1 MAALNFPT
9 TGLVAGVTQYSA
21 NGTTYLW
28 DGVKWVG
35 RTAGGAAGTN
45 SIQNNGHTVQVRSDG
60 ALILS
65 EGSVFA
71 DLAWTTPESLATNDV
86 AVIPPQGGAT
96 NITGS
101 GDNGGAQ
108 LFWSQWAEPVD
119 ASVLQDGIP
128 SMAFNWAFLN
138 RDGFSV
144 ENYPAGTGSTN
155 YKWNF
160 GNDGALKFPNVD
172 TSGAQIAPVTGGISF
187 GTDTGD
193 VNIWPG
199 DKQFKFDAS
208 GVLTLPAGGDI
219 KDSTGQT
226 VLGGT
231 GGGYNGGNIVS
242 TAGPAITFSKIFET
256 NEEGQHLQL
265 ENIAF
270 VGNVLALDAGHTQAG
285 PGYVPSM
292 AWNMSTLLGTWSA
305 NGAVAGEQSI
315 FNAPHSDSGN
325 IGMISFAGNT
335 GYGSVFWSGD
345 HESKDIAGQYITS
358 TGNVVVRADSQN
370 WVFTPDGILS
380 MPTTTT
386 LNSGGI
392 GVPNSAEIGTSVA
405 FDGPD
410 IGISEVFMGSGYGEF
425 RSIYSKTS
433 PLDSGL
439 VYAGVEGFNYT
450 QRGDV
455 NFAGMVSQTPN
466 IDSMYAL
473 RLNEQGQIVIGF
485 TQEGQ
490 SQVSTD
496 WSVVVGTLTTDYT
509 VNGLFANTA
518 RTVISSSGTNGIE
531 LTTNRGTV
539 LFGNRPEHPTVSSHW
554 HIMPADPSAT
564 DLFFGNDTNYVKLP
578 RGTGNVVVGAEG
590 PEWTFDSDG
599 NLTLPVVS
607 FGLSGS
613 PAVGPTIH
621 FPVIDSGTP
630 VAGGSLS
637 AVANGP
643 NGSFV
648 GMSLTSNNYSWTFQ
662 TDGTLIVPD
671 NGIAFG
677 ESSFI
682 RNRNEE
688 GLILW
693 QNDNS
698 ELNNNEYVGLWY
710 GGDVVDHDSPNVSIT
725 AGSYNWA
732 TDDGSTYNNSEFGT
746 LEFFHYPD
754 AGSSQGLR
762 QINLDIVQT
771 SGNILNWHFD
781 ESGNLYLPA
790 DPAVSS
796 VSGIVFGDGTV
807 QTTAAT
813 GGGNGTANRVQFANA
828 GSITQAQDAEPGRYN
843 IVIDAEKDVVI
854 NTDEEGQQFRFTSTG
869 NLKLSRNSIISD
881 KDESL
886 DIVVDRPSQSSY
898 WYNIFGYT
906 GAVIDSNT
914 AINGSVCHD
923 TGGNVYALGSV
934 YGTVSSDNLFMKFSP
949 EGELLWRRTWTDTHG
964 NPCGSYNSSMRFIAA
979 NVALGTQDTILWAA
993 FVGWEDHTS
1002 YVGTMDTDGNMVDEF
1017 GNPRLATRLKGI
1029 KVTDVEWAGNVES
1042 FNSAVYAVG
1051 NYRAPGYN
1059 YIPCVYGVD
1068 LDTSSVF
1075 VDSTVSPAGVN
1086 LAFGSISNDP
1096 WTNTF
1101 NATVP
1106 IPTIPS
1112 GLASIGTYFDGDFH
1126 HAMVT
1131 FLEQGP
1137 PASIAIGTANHGEED
1152 IYGEDICCDANGNVY
1167 VIVNNVSNNYAVV
1180 IKGNA
1185 TSLAAGSSIWQI
1197 VIGTPENP
1205 DKFYATSIAYYHNHV
1220 YVLGQYRNNA
1230 TSNVDV
1236 VLVKINEYTG
1246 IVWQRVIGTPG
1257 TEGLAFYGPKGLE
1270 STSGIHVKDG
1280 LIAIAFT
1287 TSDHSVTGLN
1297 TITLQYPIDGSVLGT
1312 FGDFYINEFDAGHS
1326 TMDYSIVELTVGY
1339 NSASTTT
1346 AVATLNP
1353 TVQTVG
1359 TGWTSIQWDLDNN
1372 RQVYG
1377 PQTFKFTAD
1386 GMFDTAEIT
1395 HEGEVRITAA
1405 VAPDVIELTPSTW
1418 AFQNNDGLRFPDG
1431 SVQYG
1436 AYVEQETAL
1445 DGGSAVSVYN
1455 IVPRPLVADG
1465 GGSSSRH
1472 GVTDPV
1478 YDGSSG
1484 NDYVLDGGGA

>member
-9 TGLVAGVTQYSA
+9 TGLVAGVTEYSA

-45 SIQNNGHTVQVRSDG
+45 SIQNNGNTVQVDAGGNLALPAFAIPNTVGTTGQVLKWPSSGTTLAWANDDIGTYSDANVASYLVANPQSG
-60 ALILS
+60 TYSDANVASYLVANPQSGTYSDANVAAYLTGNITTGNVRAAQYNFANGVNILS
-65 EGSVFA
+65 
-71 DLAWTTPESLATNDV
+71 T
-86 AVIPPQGGAT
+86 
-96 NITGS
+96 
-101 GDNGGAQ
+101 
-108 LFWSQWAEPVD
+108 
-119 ASVLQDGIP
+119 
-128 SMAFNWAFLN
+128 
-138 RDGFSV
+138 
-144 ENYPAGTGSTN
+144 
-155 YKWNF
+155 
-160 GNDGALKFPNVD
+160 
-172 TSGAQIAPVTGGISF
+172 VTGGGPANTGNYNFSGNILQADNPIFRANDAALALAVDTTTWTF
-187 GTDTGD
+187 GSDG
-193 VNIWPG
+193 
-199 DKQFKFDAS
+199 K
-208 GVLTLPAGGDI
+208 LTLPTDGSIDTY
-219 KDSTGQT
+219 S
-226 VLGGT
+226 GT
-231 GGGYNGGNIVS
+231 GGFK
-242 TAGPAITFSKIFET
+242 ITT
-256 NEEGQHLQL
+256 DGQIQ
-265 ENIAF
+265 
-270 VGNVLALDAGHTQAG
+270 
-285 PGYVPSM
+285 
-292 AWNMSTLLGTWSA
+292 
-305 NGAVAGEQSI
+305 
-315 FNAPHSDSGN
+315 
-325 IGMISFAGNT
+325 FA
-335 GYGSVFWSGD
+335 
-345 HESKDIAGQYITS
+345 
-358 TGNVVVRADSQN
+358 
-370 WVFTPDGILS
+370 
-380 MPTTTT
+380 
-386 LNSGGI
+386 
-392 GVPNSAEIGTSVA
+392 
-405 FDGPD
+405 
-410 IGISEVFMGSGYGEF
+410 SGY
-425 RSIYSKTS
+425 SIGGSDTS
-433 PLDSGL
+433 LGL
-439 VYAGVEGFNYT
+439 RMA
-450 QRGDV
+450 
-455 NFAGMVSQTPN
+455 
-466 IDSMYAL
+466 
-473 RLNEQGQIVIGF
+473 
-485 TQEGQ
+485 
-490 SQVSTD
+490 TD
-496 WSVVVGTLTTDYT
+496 
-509 VNGLFANTA
+509 
-518 RTVISSSGTNGIE
+518 
-531 LTTNRGTV
+531 RGTI
-539 LFGNRPEHPTVSSHW
+539 LFGNHPEPGTTTHF
-554 HIMPADPSAT
+554 HIMKQDPYHV
-564 DLFFGNDTNYVKLP
+564 DLFLGDDLNYVKLKGNENIP
-578 RGTGNVVVGAEG
+578 PSMPYGVEIGTN
-590 PEWTFDSDG
+590 DSNGGSQNTWRFGTDG
-599 NLTLPVVS
+599 NLVLP
-607 FGLSGS
+607 
-613 PAVGPTIH
+613 
-621 FPVIDSGTP
+621 
-630 VAGGSLS
+630 
-637 AVANGP
+637 
-643 NGSFV
+643 
-648 GMSLTSNNYSWTFQ
+648 Q
-662 TDGTLIVPD
+662 
-671 NGIAFG
+671 
-677 ESSFI
+677 
-682 RNRNEE
+682 
-688 GLILW
+688 
-693 QNDNS
+693 
-698 ELNNNEYVGLWY
+698 
-710 GGDVVDHDSPNVSIT
+710 
-725 AGSYNWA
+725 
-732 TDDGSTYNNSEFGT
+732 GST
-746 LEFFHYPD
+746 
-754 AGSSQGLR
+754 
-762 QINLDIVQT
+762 
-771 SGNILNWHFD
+771 
-781 ESGNLYLPA
+781 
-790 DPAVSS
+790 
-796 VSGIVFGDGTV
+796 
-807 QTTAAT
+807 
-813 GGGNGTANRVQFANA
+813 
-828 GSITQAQDAEPGRYN
+828 
-843 IVIDAEKDVVI
+843 
-854 NTDEEGQQFRFTSTG
+854 
-869 NLKLSRNSIISD
+869 ISD

-949 EGELLWRRTWTDTHG
+949 EGELLWRRTWTDKHG

-1017 GNPRLATRLKGI
+1017 GNPRLATRLEGI

-1068 LDTSSVF
+1068 LDTSSVI

-1086 LAFGSISNDP
+1086 LAFGSISNGP

-1112 GLASIGTYFDGDFH
+1112 GLASIGTYFDGDFN

-1185 TSLAAGSSIWQI
+1185 FSLPTGSSIWQI
-1197 VIGTPENP
+1197 VIGTPESPNQ
-1205 DKFYATSIAYYHNHV
+1205 FYATSIAYYQNHV
-1220 YVLGQYRNNA
+1220 YVLGQYRNDA

-1257 TEGLAFYGPKGLE
+1257 TEGLVVYGAPGLE

-1280 LIAIAFT
+1280 LIAIAFA

-1339 NSASTTT
+1339 NSANTTT

-1359 TGWTSIQWDLDNN
+1359 TGWTSIRWDLTYN

-1377 PQTFKFTAD
+1377 PQTFKFTDD

>member
-1 MAALNFPT
+1 M
-9 TGLVAGVTQYSA
+9 
-21 NGTTYLW
+21 
-28 DGVKWVG
+28 
-35 RTAGGAAGTN
+35 
-45 SIQNNGHTVQVRSDG
+45 
-60 ALILS
+60 
-65 EGSVFA
+65 
-71 DLAWTTPESLATNDV
+71 
-86 AVIPPQGGAT
+86 
-96 NITGS
+96 
-101 GDNGGAQ
+101 
-108 LFWSQWAEPVD
+108 
-119 ASVLQDGIP
+119 
-128 SMAFNWAFLN
+128 
-138 RDGFSV
+138 
-144 ENYPAGTGSTN
+144 
-155 YKWNF
+155 
-160 GNDGALKFPNVD
+160 
-172 TSGAQIAPVTGGISF
+172 
-187 GTDTGD
+187 
-193 VNIWPG
+193 
-199 DKQFKFDAS
+199 
-208 GVLTLPAGGDI
+208 
-219 KDSTGQT
+219 
-226 VLGGT
+226 
-231 GGGYNGGNIVS
+231 
-242 TAGPAITFSKIFET
+242 
-256 NEEGQHLQL
+256 
-265 ENIAF
+265 
-270 VGNVLALDAGHTQAG
+270 
-285 PGYVPSM
+285 
-292 AWNMSTLLGTWSA
+292 
-305 NGAVAGEQSI
+305 
-315 FNAPHSDSGN
+315 
-325 IGMISFAGNT
+325 
-335 GYGSVFWSGD
+335 
-345 HESKDIAGQYITS
+345 
-358 TGNVVVRADSQN
+358 
-370 WVFTPDGILS
+370 
-380 MPTTTT
+380 
-386 LNSGGI
+386 
-392 GVPNSAEIGTSVA
+392 
-405 FDGPD
+405 
-410 IGISEVFMGSGYGEF
+410 
-425 RSIYSKTS
+425 
-433 PLDSGL
+433 
-439 VYAGVEGFNYT
+439 
-450 QRGDV
+450 
-455 NFAGMVSQTPN
+455 
-466 IDSMYAL
+466 
-473 RLNEQGQIVIGF
+473 
-485 TQEGQ
+485 
-490 SQVSTD
+490 
-496 WSVVVGTLTTDYT
+496 
-509 VNGLFANTA
+509 
-518 RTVISSSGTNGIE
+518 
-531 LTTNRGTV
+531 
-539 LFGNRPEHPTVSSHW
+539 
-554 HIMPADPSAT
+554 
-564 DLFFGNDTNYVKLP
+564 
-578 RGTGNVVVGAEG
+578 
-590 PEWTFDSDG
+590 
-599 NLTLPVVS
+599 
-607 FGLSGS
+607 
-613 PAVGPTIH
+613 
-621 FPVIDSGTP
+621 
-630 VAGGSLS
+630 
-637 AVANGP
+637 
-643 NGSFV
+643 
-648 GMSLTSNNYSWTFQ
+648 
-662 TDGTLIVPD
+662 
-671 NGIAFG
+671 
-677 ESSFI
+677 
-682 RNRNEE
+682 
-688 GLILW
+688 
-693 QNDNS
+693 
-698 ELNNNEYVGLWY
+698 
-710 GGDVVDHDSPNVSIT
+710 
-725 AGSYNWA
+725 
-732 TDDGSTYNNSEFGT
+732 
-746 LEFFHYPD
+746 
-754 AGSSQGLR
+754 
-762 QINLDIVQT
+762 
-771 SGNILNWHFD
+771 
-781 ESGNLYLPA
+781 
-790 DPAVSS
+790 
-796 VSGIVFGDGTV
+796 
-807 QTTAAT
+807 
-813 GGGNGTANRVQFANA
+813 QFANA

-898 WYNIFGYT
+898 WYNIFGDT

-923 TGGNVYALGSV
+923 TGGNVYALGSM

-1017 GNPRLATRLKGI
+1017 GNPRLATRLEGI

-1075 VDSTVSPAGVN
+1075 IDVTVSPAGVN
-1086 LAFGSISNDP
+1086 LAFGSIYNGP

-1197 VIGTPENP
+1197 VIGTPESPNQ
-1205 DKFYATSIAYYHNHV
+1205 FYATSIAYYHNHV
-1220 YVLGQYRNNA
+1220 YVLGQYRNDE

-1257 TEGLAFYGPKGLE
+1257 TEGLAFYGPPGLE

-1312 FGDFYINEFDAGHS
+1312 FGDFYINEFNAGHS

-1395 HEGEVRITAA
+1395 HQGEVRITAA

-1418 AFQNNDGLRFPDG
+1418 AFQNNRGLRFPDG

>member
-9 TGLVAGVTQYSA
+9 TGLVPNVTEYSA

-45 SIQNNGHTVQVRSDG
+45 SIQNNGNTVQVGTDG
-60 ALILS
+60 KLVLPAYSLPN
-65 EGSVFA
+65 
-71 DLAWTTPESLATNDV
+71 TTGTIDQVLTW
-86 AVIPPQGGAT
+86 PQSGT
-96 NITGS
+96 VLEWRDNTGL
-101 GDNGGAQ
+101 GN
-108 LFWSQWAEPVD
+108 FTVD
-119 ASVLQDGIP
+119 
-128 SMAFNWAFLN
+128 
-138 RDGFSV
+138 
-144 ENYPAGTGSTN
+144 GSTMHI
-155 YKWNF
+155 
-160 GNDGALKFPNVD
+160 P
-172 TSGAQIAPVTGGISF
+172 
-187 GTDTGD
+187 
-193 VNIWPG
+193 
-199 DKQFKFDAS
+199 
-208 GVLTLPAGGDI
+208 
-219 KDSTGQT
+219 
-226 VLGGT
+226 VLGGGSTSYLNAGGVGTRNSVQLRTVVEYTNTDITQSEIALEAGNGGFSAQVYGHWT
-231 GGGYNGGNIVS
+231 GG
-242 TAGPAITFSKIFET
+242 
-256 NEEGQHLQL
+256 
-265 ENIAF
+265 
-270 VGNVLALDAGHTQAG
+270 
-285 PGYVPSM
+285 
-292 AWNMSTLLGTWSA
+292 
-305 NGAVAGEQSI
+305 
-315 FNAPHSDSGN
+315 
-325 IGMISFAGNT
+325 
-335 GYGSVFWSGD
+335 
-345 HESKDIAGQYITS
+345 
-358 TGNVVVRADSQN
+358 AD
-370 WVFTPDGILS
+370 G
-380 MPTTTT
+380 
-386 LNSGGI
+386 SGG
-392 GVPNSAEIGTSVA
+392 PT
-405 FDGPD
+405 
-410 IGISEVFMGSGYGEF
+410 
-425 RSIYSKTS
+425 
-433 PLDSGL
+433 L
-439 VYAGVEGFNYT
+439 VYAGVENVSGAN
-450 QRGDV
+450 GPG
-455 NFAGMVSQTPN
+455 FAGMVAIDPGVTSPYAVAVDEGGKIYMNVGGPVTTTQYTAALGVLTSDINGETGQANLNGIAVTPDFTA
-466 IDSMYAL
+466 ITGKD
-473 RLNEQGQIVIGF
+473 QI
-485 TQEGQ
+485 TM
-490 SQVSTD
+490 STD
-496 WSVVVGTLTTDYT
+496 R
-509 VNGLFANTA
+509 GL
-518 RTVISSSGTNGIE
+518 
-531 LTTNRGTV
+531 V
-539 LFGNRPEHPTVSSHW
+539 LFGNQPEHPTVSSHW
-554 HIMPADPSAT
+554 HIMPADSSAT

-578 RGTGNVVVGAEG
+578 RGTGNVVVGAGG
-590 PEWTFDSDG
+590 PEWLFDVTG
-599 NLTLPVVS
+599 NLTLPSGGDILNSSGASVLGGGTASTGNIRFVTDFIYNRYGITVENASVV
-607 FGLSGS
+607 
-613 PAVGPTIH
+613 PALGATAALTI
-621 FPVIDSGTP
+621 P
-630 VAGGSLS
+630 
-637 AVANGP
+637 ANGNTVVP
-643 NGSFV
+643 VKLQNNLGNVAIIAGTDIDHLQPWVFDV
-648 GMSLTSNNYSWTFQ
+648 TGKLT
-662 TDGTLIVPD
+662 LPP
-671 NGIAFG
+671 
-677 ESSFI
+677 
-682 RNRNEE
+682 
-688 GLILW
+688 
-693 QNDNS
+693 
-698 ELNNNEYVGLWY
+698 
-710 GGDVVDHDSPNVSIT
+710 GGDIV
-725 AGSYNWA
+725 
-732 TDDGSTYNNSEFGT
+732 NS
-746 LEFFHYPD
+746 
-754 AGSSQGLR
+754 
-762 QINLDIVQT
+762 
-771 SGNILNWHFD
+771 SGQ
-781 ESGNLYLPA
+781 
-790 DPAVSS
+790 S
-796 VSGIVFGDGTV
+796 VLG
-807 QTTAAT
+807 A
-813 GGGNGTANRVQFANA
+813 GGNGTANRVQFANA

-1017 GNPRLATRLKGI
+1017 GNPRLATRLEGI

-1086 LAFGSISNDP
+1086 LAFGGIYNDP

-1185 TSLAAGSSIWQI
+1185 ISLSTGSSIWQI
-1197 VIGTPENP
+1197 VIGTPESPNQ
-1205 DKFYATSIAYYHNHV
+1205 FYATSIAYYHNHV

-1257 TEGLAFYGPKGLE
+1257 IEGLAFYGPPGLE

-1312 FGDFYINEFDAGHS
+1312 FGDFYINEFNAGHS

-1377 PQTFKFTAD
+1377 PQAFKFTAD

-1395 HEGEVRITAA
+1395 HQGEVRITAA

>member
-9 TGLVAGVTQYSA
+9 TGLVAGVTEYSA

-28 DGVKWVG
+28 DGIKWVG

-45 SIQNNGHTVQVRSDG
+45 SIQNNGNTVQVRSDG

-86 AVIPPQGGAT
+86 AVIPTQGGAT

-108 LFWSQWAEPVD
+108 LFWTQNASDID
-119 ASVLQDGIP
+119 ASVLQDGLG
-128 SMAFNWAFLN
+128 SFAFNWAFLN

-270 VGNVLALDAGHTQAG
+270 VGNVLALDAGHTHAG

-325 IGMISFAGNT
+325 IGVISFAGNT

-345 HESKDIAGQYITS
+345 HESEDIAGQYITS
-358 TGNVVVRADSQN
+358 TGNVVVRADAQN

-433 PLDSGL
+433 PLESGL
-439 VYAGVEGFNYT
+439 VYAGVEGFNYV
-450 QRGDV
+450 QHGDV

-473 RLNEQGQIVIGF
+473 RLNEQGQITIGF
-485 TQEGQ
+485 TQAGQ

-496 WSVVVGTLTTDYT
+496 WSVVVGTLTTDHT

-531 LTTNRGTV
+531 LNTNRGTV
-539 LFGNRPEHPTVSSHW
+539 LFGNQPEHPTVSSHW

-590 PEWTFDSDG
+590 PEWKFDVTG
-599 NLTLPVVS
+599 NLTLP
-607 FGLSGS
+607 
-613 PAVGPTIH
+613 P
-621 FPVIDSGTP
+621 
-630 VAGGSLS
+630 
-637 AVANGP
+637 
-643 NGSFV
+643 
-648 GMSLTSNNYSWTFQ
+648 
-662 TDGTLIVPD
+662 
-671 NGIAFG
+671 
-677 ESSFI
+677 
-682 RNRNEE
+682 
-688 GLILW
+688 
-693 QNDNS
+693 
-698 ELNNNEYVGLWY
+698 
-710 GGDVVDHDSPNVSIT
+710 GGDIV
-725 AGSYNWA
+725 
-732 TDDGSTYNNSEFGT
+732 NS
-746 LEFFHYPD
+746 
-754 AGSSQGLR
+754 
-762 QINLDIVQT
+762 
-771 SGNILNWHFD
+771 SGQ
-781 ESGNLYLPA
+781 
-790 DPAVSS
+790 S
-796 VSGIVFGDGTV
+796 VLG
-807 QTTAAT
+807 A
-813 GGGNGTANRVQFANA
+813 GGNGTANRVQFANA

-854 NTDEEGQQFRFTSTG
+854 NTYEEGQQFRFTSTG
-869 NLKLSRNSIISD
+869 NLKLSRNSTISD
-881 KDESL
+881 QDESL

-949 EGELLWRRTWTDTHG
+949 EGNLLWRRTWTDTHG

-1185 TSLAAGSSIWQI
+1185 TSLSAGSSIWQI
-1197 VIGTPENP
+1197 VIGTPESPNQ
-1205 DKFYATSIAYYHNHV
+1205 FYATSIAYYHNHV

-1257 TEGLAFYGPKGLE
+1257 TEGPAFYGPPGLE

-1287 TSDHSVTGLN
+1287 TSDHSVTQLN

-1312 FGDFYINEFDAGHS
+1312 FGDFYINEFNAGHS

-1359 TGWTSIQWDLDNN
+1359 TGWTSIQWDLTNN

-1377 PQTFKFTAD
+1377 LQTFKFTAD

-1405 VAPDVIELTPSTW
+1405 VAPEIELTPSTW

>member
-345 HESKDIAGQYITS
+345 QESEAIAGQYITS

-439 VYAGVEGFNYT
+439 VYAGVEGFNYV
-450 QRGDV
+450 QHGDV

-531 LTTNRGTV
+531 LNTNRGTV
-539 LFGNRPEHPTVSSHW
+539 LFGNQPEYPTVSSHW
-554 HIMPADPSAT
+554 HIMPADSSATDLFFGNDTNYVKLPRGTGNVVIGAEGPEWKFGSDGVLTLPTDGSIDTYSGTGGFKITTDGQIQFASGYSIGGSDTGLGLRMATDRGTILFGNHPEVQITSSHHWHIMPEDPSAT

-578 RGTGNVVVGAEG
+578 RGTGNVVIGAEG
-590 PEWTFDSDG
+590 PEWLFDVTG
-599 NLTLPVVS
+599 NLTLP
-607 FGLSGS
+607 
-613 PAVGPTIH
+613 P
-621 FPVIDSGTP
+621 
-630 VAGGSLS
+630 
-637 AVANGP
+637 
-643 NGSFV
+643 
-648 GMSLTSNNYSWTFQ
+648 
-662 TDGTLIVPD
+662 
-671 NGIAFG
+671 
-677 ESSFI
+677 
-682 RNRNEE
+682 
-688 GLILW
+688 
-693 QNDNS
+693 
-698 ELNNNEYVGLWY
+698 
-710 GGDVVDHDSPNVSIT
+710 GGDIV
-725 AGSYNWA
+725 
-732 TDDGSTYNNSEFGT
+732 NS
-746 LEFFHYPD
+746 
-754 AGSSQGLR
+754 
-762 QINLDIVQT
+762 
-771 SGNILNWHFD
+771 SGH
-781 ESGNLYLPA
+781 
-790 DPAVSS
+790 S
-796 VSGIVFGDGTV
+796 VL
-807 QTTAAT
+807 
-813 GGGNGTANRVQFANA
+813 GGNGGTANRVQFANA
-828 GSITQAQDAEPGRYN
+828 GSIYQADDAEAGRYN
-843 IVIDAEKDVVI
+843 IIVNAEKDVVI

-1029 KVTDVEWAGNVES
+1029 KVTDVEWAGNVQS

-1137 PASIAIGTANHGEED
+1137 PASIAIGTANHREED

-1197 VIGTPENP
+1197 VIGTPESPNQ
-1205 DKFYATSIAYYHNHV
+1205 FYATSIAYYHNHV

-1257 TEGLAFYGPKGLE
+1257 TEGLASFRPRGLE

-1287 TSDHSVTGLN
+1287 TSDHSVTGIN

-1312 FGDFYINEFDAGHS
+1312 FGDFYINEFNAGHS

-1359 TGWTSIQWDLDNN
+1359 TGWTSIQWDLTHN

>member
-1 MAALNFPT
+1 MAALNFPSNPT
-9 TGLVAGVTQYSA
+9 VGAQYTSDL
-21 NGTTYLW
+21 GTTYIW

-35 RTAGGAAGTN
+35 HSAGGAVGTN
-45 SIQNNGHTVQVRSDG
+45 SISNNGNTVQVRSDG

-71 DLAWTTPESLATNDV
+71 DLAWTTPASLATNDV
-86 AVIPPQGGAT
+86 VVIPPQGGAT

-108 LFWSQWAEPVD
+108 LFWSQWAEPVC
-119 ASVLQDGIP
+119 APVLQDGIP

-144 ENYPAGTGSTN
+144 ENYPAGNESTN

-199 DKQFKFDAS
+199 NKQFKFDAS

-242 TAGPAITFSKIFET
+242 TAGPAITFSKLFEA
-256 NEEGQHLQL
+256 NVEGIHYQG

-270 VGNVLALDAGHTQAG
+270 VSNVLVLDAGLTQFG
-285 PGYVPSM
+285 PGYVPSL
-292 AWNMSTLLGTWSA
+292 AWNMSTLLGTWEA

-325 IGMISFAGNT
+325 IGVISFAGNT

-345 HESKDIAGQYITS
+345 HESEDIAGQYITS
-358 TGNVVVRADSQN
+358 TGNVVVQADAQN

-392 GVPNSAEIGTSVA
+392 GVPNSAEVGTTVA

-410 IGISEVFMGSGYGEF
+410 IVNSEVFMGSGYGEF
-425 RSIYSKTS
+425 RSIYNKTS
-433 PLDSGL
+433 PLESGL

-450 QRGDV
+450 QQGDV

-473 RLNEQGQIVIGF
+473 SLNEQGQIVIGF
-485 TQEGQ
+485 TQNGQ
-490 SQVSTD
+490 TQISND

-509 VNGLFANTA
+509 VNGLFANTTT
-518 RTVISSSGTNGIE
+518 TVIGSGLSSWKFDNAGVLNLPNNNGQIGQLEAPYTGLEFRTGSGADWIGISYGE
-531 LTTNRGTV
+531 INDNNTSYFYFDKDGSDYTTANHRAHLQLKNAAHDGHV
-539 LFGNRPEHPTVSSHW
+539 EWLFDVT
-554 HIMPADPSAT
+554 
-564 DLFFGNDTNYVKLP
+564 
-578 RGTGNVVVGAEG
+578 
-590 PEWTFDSDG
+590 G
-599 NLTLPVVS
+599 NLTLP
-607 FGLSGS
+607 
-613 PAVGPTIH
+613 P
-621 FPVIDSGTP
+621 
-630 VAGGSLS
+630 
-637 AVANGP
+637 
-643 NGSFV
+643 
-648 GMSLTSNNYSWTFQ
+648 
-662 TDGTLIVPD
+662 
-671 NGIAFG
+671 
-677 ESSFI
+677 
-682 RNRNEE
+682 
-688 GLILW
+688 
-693 QNDNS
+693 
-698 ELNNNEYVGLWY
+698 
-710 GGDVVDHDSPNVSIT
+710 GGDIV
-725 AGSYNWA
+725 
-732 TDDGSTYNNSEFGT
+732 NS
-746 LEFFHYPD
+746 
-754 AGSSQGLR
+754 
-762 QINLDIVQT
+762 
-771 SGNILNWHFD
+771 SGQ
-781 ESGNLYLPA
+781 
-790 DPAVSS
+790 S
-796 VSGIVFGDGTV
+796 VL
-807 QTTAAT
+807 
-813 GGGNGTANRVQFANA
+813 GGNGGTANRVQFANA
-828 GSITQAQDAEPGRYN
+828 GSIYQADDAETGRYN
-843 IVIDAEKDVVI
+843 IIINAEKDVII
-854 NTDEEGQQFRFTSTG
+854 NTDDEGQEFRLTSTG
-869 NLKLSRNSIISD
+869 NLKLPRNSTISD
-881 KDESL
+881 QDESL

-934 YGTVSSDNLFMKFSP
+934 YGTVSNDNLFMKFSP

-1017 GNPRLATRLKGI
+1017 GNPRLATRLEGI

-1068 LDTSSVF
+1068 LDTSSMY
-1075 VDSTVSPAGVN
+1075 DDLTVSPAGAN
-1086 LAFGSISNDP
+1086 LNFGSISNGP

-1131 FLEQGP
+1131 FLHDGP
-1137 PASIAIGTANHGEED
+1137 PVSIAIGTANHGEED

-1185 TSLAAGSSIWQI
+1185 ISLSTGSSIWQI
-1197 VIGTPENP
+1197 VIGTPESPNQ
-1205 DKFYATSIAYYHNHV
+1205 FYATSIAYYQNHV
-1220 YVLGQYRNNA
+1220 YVLGQYRNDE

-1257 TEGLAFYGPKGLE
+1257 AEGLVFYGPLGLE
-1270 STSGIHVKDG
+1270 STSSIHVKDG

-1287 TSDHSVTGLN
+1287 TSDHSATGLN

-1395 HEGEVRITAA
+1395 HQGEVRITAA